1 VTGYLRKRKYG
12 SASRDAARLLVPRER
27 RWAVS
32 CIARS
37 GESMP
42 QRMTEVLGKA
52 VVSADGGERLGTVSD
67 VLLDDRDH
75 HFVGLI
81 VRRGMMKTEHVLPS
95 AAIQTFG
102 RDAVVSRT
110 TSDLMTAKEWHQRT
124 ADVSGRSSEPG
135 SL

>member
-1 VTGYLRKRKYG
+1 
-12 SASRDAARLLVPRER
+12 
-27 RWAVS
+27 
-32 CIARS
+32 
-37 GESMP
+37 MP

-67 VLLDDRDH
+67 VLLDDLDH

-110 TSDLMTAKEWHQRT
+110 TSDLLTAKEWHRRT
-124 ADVSGRSSEPG
+124 DDLPGRRSSEPD